1 MIIIMITLF
10 YNLGLM
16 ASKQRVAGSSPAGIA
31 TSKPA
36 TEADLGYNTPTQHR
50 KIHLLL
56 NTSKYAYFHSRFHTV
71 FGENPGSA
79 FLVRGVRL

>member
-1 MIIIMITLF
+1 MSLHYSDFFIP
-10 YNLGLM
+10 
-16 ASKQRVAGSSPAGIA
+16 SKQRVAGSSPAGIA
-31 TSKPA
+31 ISKPA